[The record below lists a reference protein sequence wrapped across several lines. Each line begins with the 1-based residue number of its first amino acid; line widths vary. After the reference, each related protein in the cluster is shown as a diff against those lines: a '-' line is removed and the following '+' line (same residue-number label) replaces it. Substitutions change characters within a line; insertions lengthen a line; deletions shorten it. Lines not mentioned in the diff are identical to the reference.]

1 MSHGPIAGDR
11 ATEGR
16 RPSMMRKILK
26 RALQLI
32 GVVVLGGVV
41 FLLVNFKHTAAFPS
55 IISSFYSKEFCS
67 CYFVTEGTVEQCHN
81 FARQWVPIQ
90 SFQLDKEK
98 RTVTVK
104 GLFVTTTARYT
115 GDRYGCVL
123 DSWQ

>member
-1 MSHGPIAGDR
+1 MI
-11 ATEGR
+11 
-16 RPSMMRKILK
+16 RKFAK
-26 RALQLI
+26 RLLQLI
-32 GVVVLGGVV
+32 ALGVFAVVI

-90 SFQLDKEK
+90 SFVLDKEK

>member
-1 MSHGPIAGDR
+1 
-11 ATEGR
+11 
-16 RPSMMRKILK
+16 MMRKIAKWIFL
-26 RALQLI
+26 ALGIVLL
-32 GVVVLGGVV
+32 GVFV
-41 FLLVNFKHTAAFPS
+41 FVAVNFKHVAAFPS

-67 CYFVTEGTVEQCHN
+67 CYFVTEGTEEQCHN

-90 SFQLDKEK
+90 SFALDKEK

-123 DSWQ
+123 EPWR

>member
-1 MSHGPIAGDR
+1 MTPGKIENGR

-16 RPSMMRKILK
+16 KPSMMRRILK
-26 RALQLI
+26 RALQ
-32 GVVVLGGVV
+32 VLGLAVISGLL
-41 FLLVNFKHTAAFPS
+41 FLLVNFKHSAAFPS

-90 SFQLDKEK
+90 SFTLDKEK

-104 GLFVTTTARYT
+104 GLFVSTTARYT

-123 DSWQ
+123 DPWQ

>member
-1 MSHGPIAGDR
+1 
-11 ATEGR
+11 
-16 RPSMMRKILK
+16 MRKILK
-26 RALQLI
+26 RALQFAGTLLLAGI
-32 GVVVLGGVV
+32 VY
-41 FLLVNFKHTAAFPS
+41 LLVNFKHSAAFPR

-67 CYFVTEGTVEQCHN
+67 CYFVTEGTLEQCHN

-90 SFQLDKEK
+90 SFALDKEK

-123 DSWQ
+123 EPWQ